1 MARETLAPWAER
13 VPDRGPMTA
22 GELLQLPDDGWR
34 YELVDGVL
42 VRMPPPGYKHGQ
54 IVGRLARRLGIYA
67 EVHGLG
73 EVLGAETGFLL
84 SRPRAPDTVLAP
96 DVAFI
101 RTEHVPPSNAPDLEK
116 YLRLAPDLVA
126 EVASPDQYRPEMT
139 AKARVYLDA
148 GVRLVWIVWP
158 AARTVDVWRPGGDAP
173 TATLGV
179 GGALDGLDV
188 LPGFSYPL
196 AELSA

>member
-1 MARETLAPWAER
+1 MARETPAPWAER
-13 VPDRGPMTA
+13 VLDRGPMTA
-22 GELLQLPDDGWR
+22 DELLRMPRDGWR

-67 EVHGLG
+67 DVHGLG

-84 SRPRAPDTVLAP
+84 SRPGQLDTVLAP

-101 RTEHVPPSNAPDLEK
+101 RSEHIPPSNAPDLEK
-116 YLRLAPDLVA
+116 YLRLAPDLVS
-126 EVASPDQYRPEMT
+126 EIASPDQYRPEMT
-139 AKARVYLDA
+139 AKAHVYLDA

-158 AARTVDVWRPGGDAP
+158 AGRTVDVWRPGGSVP
-173 TATLGV
+173 SATLSV
-179 GGALDGLDV
+179 SDALDGLDV
-188 LPGFSYPL
+188 LPGFSFPL
-196 AELSA
+196 TELFA